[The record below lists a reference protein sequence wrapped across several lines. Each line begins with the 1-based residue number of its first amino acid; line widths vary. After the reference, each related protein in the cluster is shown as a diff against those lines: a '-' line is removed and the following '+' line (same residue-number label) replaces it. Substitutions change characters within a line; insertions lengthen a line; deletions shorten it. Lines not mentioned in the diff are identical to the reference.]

1 MALLRLLLPRYT
13 RVCDLPRGADT
24 LHSWMGVWRSMD
36 NCSQW
41 DAMWLAIVTRLLRHS
56 GLTVAA
62 VGSTP
67 VSSGAAGASPRVDG
81 DGVGAAGSSDAFDAR
96 SFVLQHLPF
105 LFSRVQVRRGGALTG
120 DLLEMTHPDT
130 QTHRHT
136 DTETWGDAWYCCCG
150 CRCGCGRC

>member
-105 LFSRVQVRRGGALTG
+105 LFSRVQVRRGGRTDGRSVG
-120 DLLEMTHPDT
+120 DDTPRHTDT
-130 QTHRHT
+130 QTHRH
-136 DTETWGDAWYCCCG
+136 
-150 CRCGCGRC
+150 RNLGRCVVLLLRL